1 MKIAIIGSGISGLTL
16 AYYLNK
22 KYNVTLFEKEDRIGG
37 HTHTHTLKINQDI
50 IKVDSGFIVFNKK
63 TYPNFIKLLKEL
75 KVSYQPSSMSFSVQS
90 TLNRL
95 EYAGNNLKTLFAQKK
110 NLLNIYFWR
119 LLWEILKFNK
129 LAKKILQKPELIENL
144 TIQEFV
150 NKHNFSEYFLDNYL
164 LPMSSA
170 IWSSSYKDIKKFSL
184 LFFLNFLNNHGM
196 ININDRPQWLTIK
209 NGSETYVQKI
219 VSQLKGKI
227 KLNSA
232 ISNVFRNNGKC
243 IIEMNKKKLKFD
255 FVFFAC
261 HADQA
266 LKLIKNPNLLEK
278 NILGSF
284 KYSSNKAV
292 LHQDINLM
300 PKNKS
305 IWSAWNYIIKNKSTS
320 KASVTYNMNILQNIT
335 PKHDLLVSL
344 NSDHDINPKAILKS
358 MIYTHPKFNL
368 NTYLN
373 QKKQHLICK
382 NGFAFSGAYWGNGF
396 HEDGVV
402 SALNA
407 IKYSGIIP

>member
-170 IWSSSYKDIKKFSL
+170 IWSSSYKDIKNFSL

-266 LKLIKNPNLLEK
+266 LKLIKNPSLLEK

-305 IWSAWNYIIKNKSTS
+305 IWSAWNYIIKNKTTS
-320 KASVTYNMNILQNIT
+320 KASVTYNMNILQSIT
-335 PKHDLLVSL
+335 SKHDLLVSL

-407 IKYSGIIP
+407 IKYSGINP

>member
-16 AYYLNK
+16 AYYLDK

-227 KLNSA
+227 KLNSI
-232 ISNVFRNNGKC
+232 ISNVYRNNGKC
-243 IIEMNKKKLKFD
+243 IIEINKKKLKFD

-292 LHQDINLM
+292 LHQDTNLM

-305 IWSAWNYIIKNKSTS
+305 IWSAWNYIIKNKTTS
-320 KASVTYNMNILQNIT
+320 QARVTYNMNILQSIS
-335 PKHDLLVSL
+335 PKNDLLVSL
-344 NSDHDINPKAILKS
+344 NSDQDINPKAILKS
-358 MIYTHPKFNL
+358 MDYTHPIFNL

-373 QKKQHLICK
+373 QKKQHLVCK

>member
-129 LAKKILQKPELIENL
+129 LAKKILQKPELIEDL

-150 NKHNFSEYFLDNYL
+150 KRHNFSEYFLDNYL

-227 KLNSA
+227 KLNST
-232 ISNVFRNNGKC
+232 ISNVYRNNGKC
-243 IIEMNKKKLKFD
+243 IIEINKKKLKFD

-292 LHQDINLM
+292 LHQDTNLM

-320 KASVTYNMNILQNIT
+320 KASVTYNMNILQSIS

-358 MIYTHPKFNL
+358 MDYTHPIFNL

-373 QKKQHLICK
+373 QKQQHLVCK
-382 NGFAFSGAYWGNGF
+382 DGFAFSGAYWGNGF

-407 IKYSGIIP
+407 IKYSGINP

>member
-1 MKIAIIGSGISGLTL
+1 MKVAIIGSGISGLTL
-16 AYYLNK
+16 AYYLDK
-22 KYNVTLFEKEDRIGG
+22 KYSVTLFEKENRIGG
-37 HTHTHTLKINQDI
+37 HTHTHTLKISQDI

-90 TLNRL
+90 IVKQL
-95 EYAGNNLKTLFAQKK
+95 EYAGNNLMTLFAQKK

-129 LAKKILQKPELIENL
+129 LAKKILQKPELIEDL

-150 NKHNFSEYFLDNYL
+150 KRHNFSEYFLDNYL

-209 NGSETYVQKI
+209 NGSESYVQKI
-219 VSQLKGKI
+219 LSQLKGKI
-227 KLNSA
+227 KLNST
-232 ISNVFRNNGKC
+232 ISNVYRSNGKC

-292 LHQDINLM
+292 LHQDTNLM

-320 KASVTYNMNILQNIT
+320 NASVTYNMNILQSIS

-358 MIYTHPKFNL
+358 MVYTHPKFNL

-407 IKYSGIIP
+407 IKYSGINP

>member
-1 MKIAIIGSGISGLTL
+1 MKVAIIGSGISGLTL
-16 AYYLNK
+16 AYYLDK
-22 KYNVTLFEKEDRIGG
+22 KYSVTLFEKQNRIGG
-37 HTHTHTLKINQDI
+37 HTHTHTLKISQDI

-90 TLNRL
+90 IVKQL
-95 EYAGNNLKTLFAQKK
+95 EYAGNNPMTLFAQKK

-129 LAKKILQKPELIENL
+129 LAKKILQKPELIKDL

-150 NKHNFSEYFLDNYL
+150 KRHNFSEYFLENYL

-209 NGSETYVQKI
+209 NGSESYVQKI
-219 VSQLKGKI
+219 LSQLKGKI
-227 KLNSA
+227 KLNST
-232 ISNVFRNNGKC
+232 ISNVYRNNGKC

-292 LHQDINLM
+292 LHQDTNLM

-320 KASVTYNMNILQNIT
+320 KPSVTYNMNILQSIS

-358 MIYTHPKFNL
+358 MVYTHPKFNL

-407 IKYSGIIP
+407 IKYSGINP

>member
-16 AYYLNK
+16 AYYLDK

-90 TLNRL
+90 TLSRL

-227 KLNSA
+227 KLNST
-232 ISNVFRNNGKC
+232 ISNVYRNNGKC
-243 IIEMNKKKLKFD
+243 IIEINKKKLKFD

-292 LHQDINLM
+292 LHQDTNLM

-305 IWSAWNYIIKNKSTS
+305 IWSAWNYIIKNKTTS
-320 KASVTYNMNILQNIT
+320 QARVTYNMNILQSIS
-335 PKHDLLVSL
+335 PKNDLLVSL
-344 NSDHDINPKAILKS
+344 NSDQDINPKAILKS
-358 MIYTHPKFNL
+358 MDYTHPIFNL

-373 QKKQHLICK
+373 QKQQHLVCK

>member
-16 AYYLNK
+16 AYYLDK

-227 KLNSA
+227 KLNSI
-232 ISNVFRNNGKC
+232 ISNVYRNNGKC
-243 IIEMNKKKLKFD
+243 IIEINKKKLKFD

-292 LHQDINLM
+292 LHQDTNLM

-305 IWSAWNYIIKNKSTS
+305 IWSAWNYIIKNKTTS
-320 KASVTYNMNILQNIT
+320 QARVTYNMNILQSIS
-335 PKHDLLVSL
+335 PKNDLLVSL

-358 MIYTHPKFNL
+358 MDYTHPIFNL

-373 QKKQHLICK
+373 QKQQHLVCK

-407 IKYSGIIP
+407 IKYSGINP

>member
-16 AYYLNK
+16 AYYLDK

-227 KLNSA
+227 KLNST
-232 ISNVFRNNGKC
+232 ISNVYRNNGKC
-243 IIEMNKKKLKFD
+243 IIEINKKKLKFD

-266 LKLIKNPNLLEK
+266 LTLIKNPNLLEK

-292 LHQDINLM
+292 LHQDTNLM

-305 IWSAWNYIIKNKSTS
+305 IWSAWNYIIKNKTTS
-320 KASVTYNMNILQNIT
+320 QARVTYNMNILQSIS
-335 PKHDLLVSL
+335 PKNDLLVSL

-358 MIYTHPKFNL
+358 MDYTHPIFNL

-373 QKKQHLICK
+373 QKQQHLVCK
-382 NGFAFSGAYWGNGF
+382 DGFAFSGAYWGNGF

-407 IKYSGIIP
+407 IKYSGINS

>member
-22 KYNVTLFEKEDRIGG
+22 KNNVTLFEKEDRIGG

-75 KVSYQPSSMSFSVQS
+75 RVSYQPSSMSFSVQS

-150 NKHNFSEYFLDNYL
+150 NKHNFSKYFLDNYL

-170 IWSSSYKDIKKFSL
+170 IWSSSFKDIKKFSL

-227 KLNSA
+227 KLNST
-232 ISNVFRNNGKC
+232 ISNVYRNNGKC
-243 IIEMNKKKLKFD
+243 IIEINKKKLKFD

-266 LKLIKNPNLLEK
+266 LTLIKNPNLLEK

-292 LHQDINLM
+292 LHQDTNLM

-305 IWSAWNYIIKNKSTS
+305 IWSAWNYIIKNKTISQ
-320 KASVTYNMNILQNIT
+320 ASVTYNMNILQGIS
-335 PKHDLLVSL
+335 PKNDLLVSL

-358 MIYTHPKFNL
+358 MDYTHPIFNL

-373 QKKQHLICK
+373 QKKQHLVCK

-407 IKYSGIIP
+407 IKYSGINS

>member
-1 MKIAIIGSGISGLTL
+1 MKVAIIGSGISGLTL
-16 AYYLNK
+16 AHYLDK
-22 KYNVTLFEKEDRIGG
+22 KYSVTLFEKENRIGG
-37 HTHTHTLKINQDI
+37 HTHTHTLKISQDI

-90 TLNRL
+90 IVKQL
-95 EYAGNNLKTLFAQKK
+95 EYAGNNLMTLFAQKK

-129 LAKKILQKPELIENL
+129 LAKKILQKPELIEDL

-150 NKHNFSEYFLDNYL
+150 KRHNFSEYFLDNYL

-209 NGSETYVQKI
+209 NGSESYVQKML
-219 VSQLKGKI
+219 SQLKGKI
-227 KLNSA
+227 KLNST
-232 ISNVFRNNGKC
+232 ISNVYRSNGKC

-266 LKLIKNPNLLEK
+266 LKLIKNPNCLEK
-278 NILGSF
+278 NILESF

-292 LHQDINLM
+292 LHQDTNLM

-320 KASVTYNMNILQNIT
+320 KASVTYNMNILQSIS

-344 NSDHDINPKAILKS
+344 NSDDDINPNAILKS
-358 MIYTHPKFNL
+358 MVYTHPKFNL

-407 IKYSGIIP
+407 IKYSGINP

>member
-1 MKIAIIGSGISGLTL
+1 MKVAIIGSGISGLTL
-16 AYYLNK
+16 AHYLDK
-22 KYNVTLFEKEDRIGG
+22 KYSVTLFEKENRIGG
-37 HTHTHTLKINQDI
+37 HTHTHTLKISQDI

-75 KVSYQPSSMSFSVQS
+75 KVPYQPSLMSFSVQS
-90 TLNRL
+90 IVKRL
-95 EYAGNNLKTLFAQKK
+95 EYAGNNLMTLFAQKK

-129 LAKKILQKPELIENL
+129 LTKKILQKPELIEDL

-150 NKHNFSEYFLDNYL
+150 IRHNFSEYFLDNYL

-209 NGSETYVQKI
+209 NGSESYVQKI
-219 VSQLKGKI
+219 LSQLKGKI
-227 KLNSA
+227 KLNST
-232 ISNVFRNNGKC
+232 ISNVYRNNGKC

-292 LHQDINLM
+292 LHQDTSLM

-320 KASVTYNMNILQNIT
+320 KASVTYNMNILQSIS

-344 NSDHDINPKAILKS
+344 NSDDDINSKTILKS
-358 MIYTHPKFNL
+358 MVYTHPKFNL

-407 IKYSGIIP
+407 IKYSGINP

>member
-16 AYYLNK
+16 AYYLDK

-90 TLNRL
+90 TLSRL

-150 NKHNFSEYFLDNYL
+150 NKHNFSEYFLNNYL

-227 KLNSA
+227 KLNSI
-232 ISNVFRNNGKC
+232 ISNVYRNNSKC
-243 IIEMNKKKLKFD
+243 IIEINKKKLKFD

-292 LHQDINLM
+292 LHQDTNLM

-305 IWSAWNYIIKNKSTS
+305 IWSAWNYIIKNKTTS
-320 KASVTYNMNILQNIT
+320 QARVTYNMNILQSIS
-335 PKHDLLVSL
+335 PKNDLLVSL
-344 NSDHDINPKAILKS
+344 NSDQDINPKAILKS
-358 MIYTHPKFNL
+358 MDYTHPIFNL

-373 QKKQHLICK
+373 QKQQHLVCK
-382 NGFAFSGAYWGNGF
+382 DGFAFSGAYWGNGF

>member
-227 KLNSA
+227 KLNSS

-292 LHQDINLM
+292 LHQDINMM

-407 IKYSGIIP
+407 IKCSGINP

>member
-16 AYYLNK
+16 AYYLDK

-373 QKKQHLICK
+373 QKQQHLVCK
-382 NGFAFSGAYWGNGF
+382 DGFAFSGAYWGNGF

-407 IKYSGIIP
+407 IKYSGINP

>member
-16 AYYLNK
+16 AYYLDK

-90 TLNRL
+90 TLSRL

-227 KLNSA
+227 KLNST
-232 ISNVFRNNGKC
+232 ISNVYRNNGKC
-243 IIEMNKKKLKFD
+243 IIEINKKKLKFD

-292 LHQDINLM
+292 LHQDTNLM

-305 IWSAWNYIIKNKSTS
+305 IWSAWNYIIKNKTTS
-320 KASVTYNMNILQNIT
+320 QARVTYNMNILQSIS
-335 PKHDLLVSL
+335 PKNDLLVSL

-358 MIYTHPKFNL
+358 MDYTHPIFNL

-373 QKKQHLICK
+373 QKQQHLVCK
-382 NGFAFSGAYWGNGF
+382 DGFAFSGAYWGNGF

-407 IKYSGIIP
+407 IKYSGINP

>member
-373 QKKQHLICK
+373 QKQQHLVCK
-382 NGFAFSGAYWGNGF
+382 DGFAFSGAYWGNGF

-407 IKYSGIIP
+407 IKYSGINP

>member
-227 KLNSA
+227 KLNSI
-232 ISNVFRNNGKC
+232 ISNVYRNNGKC
-243 IIEMNKKKLKFD
+243 IIEINKKKLKFD

-266 LKLIKNPNLLEK
+266 LTLIKNPNLLEK

-292 LHQDINLM
+292 LHQDTNLM

-305 IWSAWNYIIKNKSTS
+305 IWSAWNYIIKNKTISQ
-320 KASVTYNMNILQNIT
+320 ASVTYNMNILQSIS
-335 PKHDLLVSL
+335 PKNDLLVSL
-344 NSDHDINPKAILKS
+344 NSDQDINPKAILKS
-358 MIYTHPKFNL
+358 MDYTHPIFNL

-373 QKKQHLICK
+373 QKQQHLVCK
-382 NGFAFSGAYWGNGF
+382 DGFAFSGAYWGNGF

-407 IKYSGIIP
+407 IKYSGINP

>member
-292 LHQDINLM
+292 LHQDINIM

-407 IKYSGIIP
+407 IKYSGINP

>member
-144 TIQEFV
+144 SIQEFV

-320 KASVTYNMNILQNIT
+320 KASVTYNMNILQSIT

-407 IKYSGIIP
+407 IKYSGINP

>member
-1 MKIAIIGSGISGLTL
+1 MKVAIIGSGISGLTL
-16 AYYLNK
+16 AYYLDK
-22 KYNVTLFEKEDRIGG
+22 KYSVTLFEKENRIGG
-37 HTHTHTLKINQDI
+37 HTHTHTLKISQDI

-75 KVSYQPSSMSFSVQS
+75 KVSYQSSSMSFSVQS
-90 TLNRL
+90 IVKQL
-95 EYAGNNLKTLFAQKK
+95 EYAGNNLMTLFAQKK

-129 LAKKILQKPELIENL
+129 LAKKILQKPELIEDL

-150 NKHNFSEYFLDNYL
+150 KRHNFSEYFLDNYL

-227 KLNSA
+227 KLNST
-232 ISNVFRNNGKC
+232 ISNVYRNNGKC

-292 LHQDINLM
+292 LHQDTNLM

-320 KASVTYNMNILQNIT
+320 KASVTYNMNILQSIS

-344 NSDHDINPKAILKS
+344 NSDYDINPKAILKS
-358 MIYTHPKFNL
+358 MVYTHPKFNL

-407 IKYSGIIP
+407 IKYSGINP

>member
-150 NKHNFSEYFLDNYL
+150 NKHNFSEYFLNNYL

-227 KLNSA
+227 KLNST

-292 LHQDINLM
+292 LHQDINMM

-407 IKYSGIIP
+407 IKYSGI

>member
-292 LHQDINLM
+292 LHQDTNLM

-305 IWSAWNYIIKNKSTS
+305 IWSAWNYIIKNKTTS
-320 KASVTYNMNILQNIT
+320 QARVTYNMNILQSIS
-335 PKHDLLVSL
+335 PKNDLLVSL

-358 MIYTHPKFNL
+358 MDYTHPIFNL

-373 QKKQHLICK
+373 QKQQHLLCK
-382 NGFAFSGAYWGNGF
+382 DGFAFSGAYWGNGF

-407 IKYSGIIP
+407 IKYSGINP

>member
-129 LAKKILQKPELIENL
+129 LAKKMLQKPELIENL

-292 LHQDINLM
+292 LHQDTNLM

-305 IWSAWNYIIKNKSTS
+305 IWSAWNYIIKNKTTS
-320 KASVTYNMNILQNIT
+320 QARVTYNMNILQSIS
-335 PKHDLLVSL
+335 PKNDLLVSL
-344 NSDHDINPKAILKS
+344 NSDQDINPKAILKS
-358 MIYTHPKFNL
+358 MDYTHPIFNL

-373 QKKQHLICK
+373 QKKQQLICK

-407 IKYSGIIP
+407 IKYSGINP

>member
-184 LFFLNFLNNHGM
+184 LFFLNFLHNHGM

-227 KLNSA
+227 KLNSI
-232 ISNVFRNNGKC
+232 ISNVYRNNGKC
-243 IIEMNKKKLKFD
+243 IIEINKKKLKFD

-292 LHQDINLM
+292 LHQDTNLM

-305 IWSAWNYIIKNKSTS
+305 IWSAWNYIIKNKTTS
-320 KASVTYNMNILQNIT
+320 QARVTYNMNILQSIS
-335 PKHDLLVSL
+335 PKNDLLVSL

-358 MIYTHPKFNL
+358 MDYTHPIFNL

-373 QKKQHLICK
+373 QKQQHLVCK
-382 NGFAFSGAYWGNGF
+382 DGFAFSGAYWGNGF

-407 IKYSGIIP
+407 IKYSGINP

>member
-16 AYYLNK
+16 AYYLDK

-90 TLNRL
+90 TLSRL

-227 KLNSA
+227 KLNSI
-232 ISNVFRNNGKC
+232 ISNVYRNNGKC
-243 IIEMNKKKLKFD
+243 IIEINKKKLKFD

-292 LHQDINLM
+292 LHQDTNLM

-305 IWSAWNYIIKNKSTS
+305 IWSAWNYIIKNKTTS
-320 KASVTYNMNILQNIT
+320 QARVTYNMNILQSIS
-335 PKHDLLVSL
+335 PKNDLLVSL

-358 MIYTHPKFNL
+358 MDYTHPIFNL

-373 QKKQHLICK
+373 QKQQHLVCK
-382 NGFAFSGAYWGNGF
+382 DGFAFSGAYWGNGF

-407 IKYSGIIP
+407 IKYSGINP

>member
-1 MKIAIIGSGISGLTL
+1 
-16 AYYLNK
+16 
-22 KYNVTLFEKEDRIGG
+22 
-37 HTHTHTLKINQDI
+37 
-50 IKVDSGFIVFNKK
+50 
-63 TYPNFIKLLKEL
+63 
-75 KVSYQPSSMSFSVQS
+75 
-90 TLNRL
+90 
-95 EYAGNNLKTLFAQKK
+95 
-110 NLLNIYFWR
+110 
-119 LLWEILKFNK
+119 
-129 LAKKILQKPELIENL
+129 
-144 TIQEFV
+144 
-150 NKHNFSEYFLDNYL
+150 
-164 LPMSSA
+164 
-170 IWSSSYKDIKKFSL
+170 
-184 LFFLNFLNNHGM
+184 M

-227 KLNSA
+227 KLNSI
-232 ISNVFRNNGKC
+232 ISNVYRNNGKC
-243 IIEMNKKKLKFD
+243 IIEINKKKLKFD

-292 LHQDINLM
+292 LHQDTNLM

-305 IWSAWNYIIKNKSTS
+305 IWSAWNYIIKNKTTS
-320 KASVTYNMNILQNIT
+320 QARVTYNMNILQSIS
-335 PKHDLLVSL
+335 PKNDLLVSL

-358 MIYTHPKFNL
+358 MDYTHPIFNL

-373 QKKQHLICK
+373 QKQQHLVCK
-382 NGFAFSGAYWGNGF
+382 DGFAFSGAYWGNGF

>member
-1 MKIAIIGSGISGLTL
+1 MKVAIIGSGISGLTL
-16 AYYLNK
+16 AYYLDK
-22 KYNVTLFEKEDRIGG
+22 KYSVTLFEKENRIGG
-37 HTHTHTLKINQDI
+37 HTHTHTLKISQDI

-90 TLNRL
+90 IVKQL
-95 EYAGNNLKTLFAQKK
+95 EYAGNNLMTLFAQKK

-129 LAKKILQKPELIENL
+129 LAKKILQKPELIEDL

-150 NKHNFSEYFLDNYL
+150 KRHNFSEYFLDNYL

-209 NGSETYVQKI
+209 NGSESYVQKI
-219 VSQLKGKI
+219 LSQLKGKI
-227 KLNSA
+227 KLNST
-232 ISNVFRNNGKC
+232 ISNVYRSNGKC

-320 KASVTYNMNILQNIT
+320 KASVTYNMNILQSIS

-358 MIYTHPKFNL
+358 MVYTHPKFNL

-407 IKYSGIIP
+407 IKYSGINP

>member
-16 AYYLNK
+16 AYYLDK

-90 TLNRL
+90 TLSRL

-150 NKHNFSEYFLDNYL
+150 NKHNFSEYFLNNYL

-227 KLNSA
+227 KLNST
-232 ISNVFRNNGKC
+232 ISNVYRNNGKC
-243 IIEMNKKKLKFD
+243 IIEINKKKLKFD

-292 LHQDINLM
+292 LHQDTNLM

-305 IWSAWNYIIKNKSTS
+305 IWSAWNYIIKNKTTS
-320 KASVTYNMNILQNIT
+320 QARVTYNMNILQSIS
-335 PKHDLLVSL
+335 PKNDLLVSL
-344 NSDHDINPKAILKS
+344 NSDQDINPKAILKS
-358 MIYTHPKFNL
+358 MDYTHPIFNL

-373 QKKQHLICK
+373 QKQQHLVCK
-382 NGFAFSGAYWGNGF
+382 DGFAFSGAYWGNGF

>member
-16 AYYLNK
+16 AYYLDK

-227 KLNSA
+227 KLNST
-232 ISNVFRNNGKC
+232 ISNVYRNNGKC
-243 IIEMNKKKLKFD
+243 IIEINKKKLKFD

-266 LKLIKNPNLLEK
+266 LTLIKNPNLLEK

-292 LHQDINLM
+292 LHQDTNLM

-305 IWSAWNYIIKNKSTS
+305 IWSAWNYIIKNKTTS
-320 KASVTYNMNILQNIT
+320 QASVTYNMNILQSIS
-335 PKHDLLVSL
+335 PKNDLLVSL

-358 MIYTHPKFNL
+358 MDYTHPIFNL

-373 QKKQHLICK
+373 QKKQHLVCK

-407 IKYSGIIP
+407 IKYSGINS

>member
-16 AYYLNK
+16 AYYLDK

-150 NKHNFSEYFLDNYL
+150 NKHNFSEYFLNNYL

-227 KLNSA
+227 KLNSI
-232 ISNVFRNNGKC
+232 ISNVYRNNGKC
-243 IIEMNKKKLKFD
+243 IIEINKKKLKFD

-292 LHQDINLM
+292 LHQDTNLM

-305 IWSAWNYIIKNKSTS
+305 IWSAWNYIIKNKTTS
-320 KASVTYNMNILQNIT
+320 QARVTYNMNILQSIS
-335 PKHDLLVSL
+335 PKNDLLVSL
-344 NSDHDINPKAILKS
+344 NSDQDINPKAILKS
-358 MIYTHPKFNL
+358 MDYTHPIFNL

-373 QKKQHLICK
+373 QKQQHLVCK
-382 NGFAFSGAYWGNGF
+382 DGFAFSGAYWGNGF

-407 IKYSGIIP
+407 IKYSGINP